1 MRKTET
7 LMGEIKEGLNK
18 WSDIP
23 CSCMGKLRFCFHRR
37 PTLA

>member
-23 CSCMGKLRFCFHRR
+23 CSCMEKLHFCFHRR